1 MVIRRNIPGIM
12 ASGYEGGRLQVILS
26 GHHRIE
32 FMSDVPESVH
42 NALLNSPDP
51 LRYLDEMKKKYR
63 GVDRGGTL
71 G

>member
-1 MVIRRNIPGIM
+1 MVTLRNTPGIV
-12 ASGYEGGRLQVILS
+12 ASGYEGGRLQVVLS
-26 GHHRIE
+26 GHRRIE
-32 FMSDVPESVH
+32 FLLDVPESVH

>member
-12 ASGYEGGRLQVILS
+12 ATGYEGGRLQVILS

-42 NALLNSPDP
+42 NALLSSPDP
-51 LRYLDEMKKKYR
+51 LRFLEEMKKKYSYSDL
-63 GVDRGGTL
+63 GCTL